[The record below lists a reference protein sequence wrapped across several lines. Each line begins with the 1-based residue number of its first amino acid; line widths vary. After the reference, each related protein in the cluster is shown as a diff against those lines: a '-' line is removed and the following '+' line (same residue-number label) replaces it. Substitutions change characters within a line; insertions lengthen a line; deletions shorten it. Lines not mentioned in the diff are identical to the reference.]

1 MAICTRKLYP
11 SKNHLIDPVLLQE
24 ETLTKLTLFLLDM
37 SDILVCRW
45 RVVCPTYDAKQH
57 RHLNK
62 YTTLD
67 LRYLG
72 ILSLK
77 LGKKKEIRLEER
89 LETNLMSR

>member
-1 MAICTRKLYP
+1 MAIGTRKLYP
-11 SKNHLIDPVLLQE
+11 SKNHLIDPVLLRE
-24 ETLTKLTLFLLDM
+24 EALTKLTLFLRDR

-57 RHLNK
+57 QHLNM

-72 ILSLK
+72 TLSLK
-77 LGKKKEIRLEER
+77 GKKEEIRLEER